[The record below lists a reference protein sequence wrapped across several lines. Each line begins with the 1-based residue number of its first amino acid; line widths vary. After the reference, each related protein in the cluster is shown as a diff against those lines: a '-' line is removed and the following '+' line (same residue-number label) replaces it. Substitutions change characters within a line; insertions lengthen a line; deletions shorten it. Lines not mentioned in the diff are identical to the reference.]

1 MRVNGNIDLPA
12 NAHARLEQ
20 SSLLGEK
27 YIQLTPPARGTAR
40 GSLAESGR
48 IPLTRTN
55 RNPEVEEVFGAL
67 SMLLNGGG
75 INQLKTITTELN
87 KALTGQEPQIRS
99 VLNRV
104 DTLVTNLDDNRGDI
118 TRALDGVNRLS
129 ATLAT
134 RKQDVGTVLTGL
146 SPGLKVL
153 EKQRGSLLTMLR
165 SLDALST
172 VAVDTVNRSKADM
185 IADLKALAPT
195 LKALAD
201 SGQDLP
207 DSLQASLTYP
217 FTDEV
222 LRGVK
227 GDYLNVYLDVTAA
240 PGTRIIPALT
250 PDDPTLP
257 RPARTGRRRRGRYGG
272 RGGSSPER
280 AAAPAA
286 GRAGH
291 LAARSLPDTGDRAGE
306 HPVITPAIRLKNIAF
321 LVIAVLVLG
330 YLGVRYAGL
339 GHYVGLRSYYT
350 VTVQLPQTGGLYT
363 HSNVTYRG
371 VSVGRVG
378 PIELTDDGVEAELRI
393 EKDAPPIPDSLRA
406 VVANLSAV
414 GEQYVDLRPTRS
426 DGPYLGHGSVID
438 AADTTLPARP
448 PKYSPASTTS
458 RARWTW
464 SICARSSRSSAPPS
478 KGAATTSRCCW
489 TAGASS
495 STRPT
500 RRCRSP
506 PG

>member
-1 MRVNGNIDLPA
+1 MSGSPHTTSGSPAATAEPPRTADARTGPRTGARLAVGAVALLATGALIALVAVRSDGPVFTGIEQIPLPGGADLGDSPYEITAEFGDVLSLAPQSSVKVNDVSVGRVTRIDLASDGWSARVTMRVNGNIDLPA

-27 YIQLTPPARGTAR
+27 YIQLTPPAQGTAR

-257 RPARTGRRRRGRYGG
+257 PPPHEPGG
-272 RGGSSPER
+272 DGGDGTEGA
-280 AAAPAA
+280 AAAP
-286 GRAGH
+286 
-291 LAARSLPDTGDRAGE
+291 RSVLP
-306 HPVITPAIRLKNIAF
+306 
-321 LVIAVLVLG
+321 
-330 YLGVRYAGL
+330 
-339 GHYVGLRSYYT
+339 
-350 VTVQLPQTGGLYT
+350 LP
-363 HSNVTYRG
+363 
-371 VSVGRVG
+371 
-378 PIELTDDGVEAELRI
+378 
-393 EKDAPPIPDSLRA
+393 
-406 VVANLSAV
+406 
-414 GEQYVDLRPTRS
+414 
-426 DGPYLGHGSVID
+426 
-438 AADTTLPARP
+438 LPAV
-448 PKYSPASTTS
+448 SGTS
-458 RARWTW
+458 RPEA
-464 SICARSSRSSAPPS
+464 SRTP
-478 KGAATTSRCCW
+478 GTEQ
-489 TAGASS
+489 G
-495 STRPT
+495 STP
-500 RRCRSP
+500 
-506 PG
+506 